1 MTTPRGIRNL
11 NPLNIRRTSTTQW
24 QGVAEV
30 QRDREFVTF
39 KSMRWGIRAAC
50 CLLDT
55 YRRRY
60 GLNTIAQIIRRWAPP
75 QDGNLTEAYIR
86 LVCEWMKTDAQ
97 RRIEPEDY
105 PTLLRTM
112 ARVETGQWLPV
123 EDFAEG
129 YALWQETKNP

>member
-1 MTTPRGIRNL
+1 M
-11 NPLNIRRTSTTQW
+11 
-24 QGVAEV
+24 E
-30 QRDREFVTF
+30 
-39 KSMRWGIRAAC
+39 
-50 CLLDT
+50 
-55 YRRRY
+55 
-60 GLNTIAQIIRRWAPP
+60 
-75 QDGNLTEAYIR
+75 
-86 LVCEWMKTDAQ
+86 TDAQ

>member
-30 QRDREFVTF
+30 QRDREFVT
-39 KSMRWGIRAAC
+39 
-50 CLLDT
+50 LE
-55 YRRRY
+55 
-60 GLNTIAQIIRRWAPP
+60 TIAQIIRRWAPP

-112 ARVETGQWLPV
+112 ARVETGQWLPE

>member
-60 GLNTIAQIIRRWAPP
+60 GLKTIAQIIRRWAPP

-97 RRIEPEDY
+97 RRIEPADW
-105 PTLLRTM
+105 PQLLRVM
-112 ARVETGQWLPV
+112 AYVENGKWL
-123 EDFAEG
+123 EEELFEQG
-129 YALWQETKNP
+129 YSLWKLT

>member
-55 YRRRY
+55 
-60 GLNTIAQIIRRWAPP
+60 
-75 QDGNLTEAYIR
+75 
-86 LVCEWMKTDAQ
+86 
-97 RRIEPEDY
+97 
-105 PTLLRTM
+105 
-112 ARVETGQWLPV
+112 
-123 EDFAEG
+123 
-129 YALWQETKNP
+129 